1 MKRLRKPRTVA
12 LLLLALCLVGL
23 ASANADRVARAQSGG
38 GFDLSWH
45 VVSNGGGPVASSSS
59 FQLNGTV
66 GQPGVGTGLVTGG
79 SRQIGPGFW
88 YGVGGGSTIYLPLVM
103 RNYP

>member
-1 MKRLRKPRTVA
+1 MKLLHKHKTGA
-12 LLLLALCLVGL
+12 LLLLALCVVGL

-45 VVSNGGGPVASSSS
+45 VAGNGGGPMASSN

-66 GQPGVGTGLVTGG
+66 GQPGVGAGLATGG
-79 SRQIGPGFW
+79 SYQVGPGFW
-88 YGVGGGSTIYLPLVM
+88 YGVGGEHKIYLPLVL
-103 RNYP
+103 RNQ